1 MCLAPAKQVVKGA
14 VALPLARRALGGLQ
28 DGRAAQARAQQGPNK
43 GRACRL
49 RILAELTSCLADLV
63 GGPRPLWLTVVG
75 QSQLAAAETAHEVVA
90 ATTFRAVAQLLKQD
104 HLGSPRQPHKGSK
117 GA

>member
-1 MCLAPAKQVVKGA
+1 MGSKMAAP
-14 VALPLARRALGGLQ
+14 PRHRH
-28 DGRAAQARAQQGPNK
+28 NK
-43 GRACRL
+43 GPWACRL

-63 GGPRPLWLTVVG
+63 GGPRPRRLTVVG

-104 HLGSPRQPHKGSK
+104 LRLNFGSHTGLG